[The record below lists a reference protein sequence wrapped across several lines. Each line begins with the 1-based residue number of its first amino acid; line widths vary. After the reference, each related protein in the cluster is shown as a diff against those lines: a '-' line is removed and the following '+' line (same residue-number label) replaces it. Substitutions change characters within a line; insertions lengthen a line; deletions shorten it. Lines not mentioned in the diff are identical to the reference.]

1 MKALFTKVL
10 LGLCFAFSVL
20 VSAQETDTVPQELEV
35 GENVNSERHKILLE
49 AVKATEMDV
58 ILENSGPFTV
68 FAPSDA
74 AFQRFSNG
82 RIEELLNS
90 KDKSELKTLLGYHI
104 VAGHLTASRML
115 RAMCRGNG
123 KASFT
128 TIQGKKL
135 VAHLEG
141 YDIILTDSVGNTAR
155 ITTADV
161 SQGNRVIHEIDSVIV
176 PTRMWGSLP

>member
-1 MKALFTKVL
+1 MRAPFTKTL
-10 LGLCFAFSVL
+10 LGLCLAFSAV
-20 VSAQETDTVPQELEV
+20 VSAQETDAV
-35 GENVNSERHKILLE
+35 SEDLAMVKTNQSDRHKILFE
-49 AVKATEMDV
+49 AVRATEMDAV
-58 ILENSGPFTV
+58 LENAGPFTV

-74 AFQRFSNG
+74 AFERFSNG
-82 RIEELLNS
+82 KIQELLNS
-90 KDKSELKTLLGYHI
+90 KDKSELKTLLSYHI

-135 VAHLEG
+135 VAHLDG
-141 YDIILTDSVGNTAR
+141 YDIILTDPAGNTAR

-176 PTRMWGSLP
+176 PLTWGSLP